1 MKLRSGRGGQRG
13 QALPLFALMLTA
25 MLAATGLV
33 VDVGGAWAQERS
45 QQKAADTAA
54 LAGATAE
61 ANGAGNAEIKAAA
74 RANAFAN
81 GYQASEVAVNIPPT
95 TGKYGP
101 GGAGYSAND
110 CSGVYPTSYPCWVEV
125 QINRPHTNSFAGII
139 GQSSW
144 AVGARGVAVGGI
156 FNAVVNGVAPIMFN
170 KKAVTPVSLEV
181 PATYCNP
188 QDNNCPPNGE
198 YPQEAIQFN
207 WTTFC
212 ASGEVNECN
221 VNTNQAVQIIQGD
234 GLQVTV
240 YLGMDLGAHNE
251 GQHTAVCHAL
261 VDQYPQGQDLTVA
274 INDDDGNLVGFWMW
288 HFDAAGTV
296 CEGSDGMWLSGYF
309 VSDITN
315 TLDYPLTI
323 IPGAPAATEGE
334 YGVRLVE

>member
-1 MKLRSGRGGQRG
+1 MKLRIRRSGQRG

-33 VDVGGAWAQERS
+33 VDVGGAWAQERG

-61 ANGAGNAEIKAAA
+61 ANGALNAAIKAAA
-74 RANAFAN
+74 LANAVAN
-81 GYQASEVAVNIPPT
+81 GYTAGEVTVNIPPT

-101 GGAGYSAND
+101 GGSGYSAND
-110 CSGVYPTSYPCWVEV
+110 CSTPASYPCWVEV
-125 QINRPHTNSFAGII
+125 QINRPHANSFAGII

-156 FNAVVNGVAPIMFN
+156 ANAVTSGLSPIMFN
-170 KKAVTPVSLEV
+170 ENAVHTSSPQV
-181 PATYCNP
+181 PDLYCNP
-188 QDNNCPPNGE
+188 QDNNCPPNNDF
-198 YPQEAIQFN
+198 PLQDHQFN

-212 ASGEVNECN
+212 VSGGNCN

-234 GLQVTV
+234 GFQVTV
-240 YLGMDLGAHNE
+240 TYGMDLGAHNQ

-261 VDQYPQGQDLTVA
+261 LDQYPNGADLPVA
-274 INDDDGNLVGFWMW
+274 INDSNGNLLGFWMW

-296 CEGSDGMWLSGYF
+296 CEGNIGMWLSGYF
-309 VSDITN
+309 IADANYDLRT
-315 TLDYPLTI
+315 PLTI
-323 IPGAPAATEGE
+323 VSGAPGAIVGE
-334 YGVRLVE
+334 YVTRLVE